1 MQIDTELISRLEKLA
16 RLELSDTER
25 EAIRQDLNK
34 VLDMVEKLQELDT
47 SEVAPLVYLTPE
59 VNRWR
64 DDEVRGQLARREA
77 MRNAPDEDGTYF
89 KVPKVID
96 LKK

>member
-1 MQIDTELISRLEKLA
+1 MLA
-16 RLELSDTER
+16 RLELSDAER

-34 VLDMVEKLQELDT
+34 ILEMVEQLQALDT
-47 SEVAPLVYLTPE
+47 NGVEPLVYLTPE

-64 DDEVRGQLARREA
+64 EDAVKGQLDRQQALK
-77 MRNAPDEDGTYF
+77 NAPHEAGTYF

>member
-1 MQIDTELISRLEKLA
+1 MQIDTELISRLELLA

-34 VLDMVEKLQELDT
+34 VLEMVETLQELDT
-47 SEVAPLVYLTPE
+47 DGIEPLVYLTPD

-64 DDEVRGQLARREA
+64 EDKVQGQLDRQRALD
-77 MRNAPDEDGTYF
+77 NAPLEDGTYF

>member
-1 MQIDTELISRLEKLA
+1 MQIDTELISRLELLA
-16 RLELSDTER
+16 RLELSEAER

-34 VLDMVEKLQELDT
+34 VLHMVEKLQELDT
-47 SEVAPLVYLTPE
+47 DNVEPLIYLTPD

-64 DDEVRGQLARREA
+64 QDKVQGQLDRRRA
-77 MRNAPDEDGTYF
+77 LRNAPSDDGTYF
-89 KVPKVID
+89 KVSKVID